1 MKNKC
6 LKKGNKSKVQQI
18 QQRSETQGI
27 TATGDN
33 KLTQT
38 QGLNRQGHNQTQ
50 VEQMLIQKGR
60 QKEKRQ

>member
-27 TATGDN
+27 TATDDN